1 MRSVFAALFL
11 TIAVASPGAAQE
23 HGQHHGHGG
32 GGGDAAMHA
41 AMERV
46 RQGMDVPMT
55 GDPDAD
61 FARMMIPHHEGAIDM
76 ARAQLADGKDPE
88 LRRMAE
94 EIIAAQEREIAVL
107 RGWLARRQK

>member
-32 GGGDAAMHA
+32 DGAMRA
-41 AMERV
+41 AMERM